1 MKKLISL
8 LMTIAVLL
16 SVLQPAWAIEEA
28 AEIDAVAASRNLIV
42 VVPGIIGS
50 ELVDGNG
57 AKVWVGV
64 GGILGQIQC
73 NEVGN
78 PVYPLY
84 AYNNDNYGARDTYKT
99 LYDSLKS
106 RCSSQA
112 DVKFFAY
119 DWRKTN
125 TRAGLALKSMVNGY
139 SGKIIIVAHSMGGI
153 VASDYLRIATESQR
167 TRTTLITLGTPFTG
181 APKAV
186 QVMEN
191 GKMFPGI
198 VGDLT
203 SSYIQNLI
211 RNIPA
216 AYELLPT
223 TRSTAYVQV
232 NGVDQTATNAWN
244 ILKQRSWANFQSGSG
259 LKPMMDTARNF
270 HANLMQSNNQHYALS
285 AGRSVFITSTG
296 YTTVQ
301 KVNYSLSG
309 GQYSV
314 SSYIGTNDGDGTVPS
329 TSAQNRLSNTDTH
342 VVRVVNAGNHTDMV
356 SNPNTLTKVYQYVSQ
371 TLAGNSLSAIEENEV
386 GNTHVNEKGWV
397 VGEGIDGRRVRVIIR
412 GSSMP
417 TIVSSTGEPYTLIG
431 EQLYVGDEAI
441 EDNYVGECWEVSDG
455 YQFEMMRGAH
465 KFVYDDDTKEGF
477 SVEVSYMEN
486 GYYEAMQTYEIKET
500 EGTYELSTWESVQK
514 QPEMTVN
521 NGIVVEEVE
530 PSSIFNGLELQRLN
544 VD

>member
-1 MKKLISL
+1 MGKNERKIEAKKG
-8 LMTIAVLL
+8 AH
-16 SVLQPAWAIEEA
+16 E
-28 AEIDAVAASRNLIV
+28 
-42 VVPGIIGS
+42 
-50 ELVDGNG
+50 NG

-64 GGILGQIQC
+64 GAILGQIQC

-84 AYNNDNYGARDTYKT
+84 AYNNDNYGAIDTYET

-106 RCSSQA
+106 RYSSQA
-112 DVKFFAY
+112 DVKFLAY

-125 TRAGLALKSMVNGY
+125 TTAGQALKNMVNGY

-153 VASDYLRIATESQR
+153 VASDYLRIATASQR
-167 TRTTLITLGTPFTG
+167 NRTTLITLGTPFTG

-198 VGDLT
+198 AGDLT

-211 RNIPA
+211 RNMPA

-232 NGVDQTATNAWN
+232 NGVDQTAANAWN
-244 ILKQRSWANFQSGSG
+244 ILKQRSWANIQSGSG
-259 LKPMMDTARNF
+259 IKPMMNAAQTF
-270 HANLMQSNNQHYALS
+270 HANLLQSNNQPYALS
-285 AGRSVFITSTG
+285 AGKSVFITSTG

-301 KVNYSLSG
+301 KVNYTLSG

-314 SSYIGTNDGDGTVPS
+314 SSFVSTNDGDGTVPA

-342 VVRVVNAGNHTDMV
+342 VVRITNSGNHTDMV
-356 SNPNTLTKVYQYVSQ
+356 SNPNALAKVYQYVSQ
-371 TLAGNSLSAIEENEV
+371 TLAGYSLSAIGEKDVDNV
-386 GNTHVNEKGWV
+386 YVNEKGWV

-412 GSSMP
+412 GSNMP
-417 TIVSSTGEPYTLIG
+417 TVISSNGEPCTLIG
-431 EQLYVGDEAI
+431 EQLYIGDEAI
-441 EDNYVGECWEVSDG
+441 EENYVGECWEVSDG
-455 YQFEMMRGAH
+455 YQFEMMRDTY
-465 KFVYDDDTKEGF
+465 KFVYDDDDEEGV
-477 SVEVSYMEN
+477 SVEVSYMAN
-486 GYYEAMQTYEIKET
+486 GYYETMQTYEIKET
-500 EGTYELSTWESVQK
+500 EGTYELSTGESVQE
-514 QPEMTVN
+514 QPKMTASEGTV
-521 NGIVVEEVE
+521 VE
-530 PSSIFNGLELQRLN
+530 PSAIFNYSEVQRLN